1 MKLIGK
7 ASAGFRSYLDKQQQV
22 DILGLGSLT
31 VLVANVVLL
40 NVNTL
45 LTPDTVVEKYNKRVI
60 SPLGSRVR
68 H

>member
-1 MKLIGK
+1 M
-7 ASAGFRSYLDKQQQV
+7 YLDEQQQV

-45 LTPDTVVEKYNKRVI
+45 QDTI
-60 SPLGSRVR
+60 SKNVWFGQ
-68 H
+68 

>member
-1 MKLIGK
+1 MEAKSFFLG
-7 ASAGFRSYLDKQQQV
+7 AYLDEQQQV

-45 LTPDTVVEKYNKRVI
+45 LISVKSCSEKRERLFTVI
-60 SPLGSRVR
+60 S
-68 H
+68 